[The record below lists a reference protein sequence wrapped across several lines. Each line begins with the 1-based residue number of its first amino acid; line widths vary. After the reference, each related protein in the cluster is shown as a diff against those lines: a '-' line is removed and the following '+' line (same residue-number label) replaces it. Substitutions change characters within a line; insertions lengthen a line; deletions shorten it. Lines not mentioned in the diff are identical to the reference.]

1 MNKNSK
7 ILGSESIWKLLIK
20 LSLPATIG
28 MMVQALYNLVD
39 TIFVGRGVGTLGI
52 TGITLSFPVQM
63 IVMAIA
69 QMIGIGGASII
80 SRALGEKNAQ
90 KAEKTMGNIFT
101 LVILMS
107 ATISIL
113 GLIFINP
120 LLSLLGTNSVSIN
133 AAKDYLSIILFGT
146 IFFSFSMASNNIVR
160 AEGNAKTAMY
170 TMLISAGLNIILD
183 PIFIFILH
191 LGIKGAAIATVLSQA
206 TTALYLI
213 YYFLSGKSSIKLHF
227 KNFKLKSGIIT
238 EIMAIGSSA
247 FVRQSAGSLLTIILN
262 NILMVYGG
270 VLYVAVYGLTNRLLM
285 FVLMPLFGIAQ
296 GFQPIAGFNYGAKN
310 YSRVKDVTKASII
323 TTTILSSIGFFIL
336 ILFPKQLLSV
346 FTTDTNLIL
355 TASNVLKII
364 ILFLPLIGIQ
374 IIGATMFQAIGKAFS
389 SLILAMSRQIIFLI
403 PLIYIMPIFFGING
417 VWISFPI
424 SDFLATLLTSILFY
438 FQMKKFNTNSTL
450 SKDINL

>member
-7 ILGSESIWKLLIK
+7 MLGSESIWKLLFK

-39 TIFVGRGVGTLGI
+39 TIFVGRGVGTVGI
-52 TGITLSFPVQM
+52 TGITLAFPVQM
-63 IVMAIA
+63 LVMAIA
-69 QMIGIGGASII
+69 QMVGIGGASII
-80 SRALGEKNAQ
+80 SRALGEKNIQ
-90 KAEKTMGNIFT
+90 KAEKTMGNILT
-101 LVILMS
+101 LVILIS
-107 ATISIL
+107 ASISIL

-120 LLSLLGTNSVSIN
+120 LLSLLGTNPASLN

-160 AEGNAKTAMY
+160 AEGNAKIAMY
-170 TMLISAGLNIILD
+170 TMLISAGLNILLD
-183 PIFIFILH
+183 PIFIFGFN

-206 TTALYLI
+206 TTAFYLI
-213 YYFLSGKSSIKLHF
+213 YYFFSGKSSIKLHF
-227 KNFKLKSGIIT
+227 KNFKLKTNIVT
-238 EIMAIGSSA
+238 ETLAVGSSA
-247 FVRQSAGSLLTIILN
+247 FVRQSAGSLLTILLN
-262 NILMVYGG
+262 NILMTYGG

-285 FVLMPLFGIAQ
+285 FVLMPLFGVAQ

-310 YSRVKDVTKASII
+310 YNRVKEVTKASII
-323 TTTILSSIGFFIL
+323 TTTILSSIGFL
-336 ILFPKQLLSV
+336 ILMLFPNQLLSV
-346 FTTDTNLIL
+346 FTTDKNLIS
-355 TASNVLKII
+355 TASMALKII

-374 IIGATMFQAIGKAFS
+374 VIGATMFQAIGKAFS

-403 PLIYIMPIFFGING
+403 PLIYIMPTFFGING

-438 FQMKKFNTNSTL
+438 FQIKKFNTKLTIL
-450 SKDINL
+450 KEKI